1 MKRGG
6 RRHFHARVHPGEAR
20 RRYSKCTAINRGHPT
35 ETAVSELTSTP
46 MCARTSREV
55 SHRFKESFP
64 PISEA
69 IHEGIVY
76 SGMHV
81 VAGRD

>member
-1 MKRGG
+1 MR
-6 RRHFHARVHPGEAR
+6 ASIPAR
-20 RRYSKCTAINRGHPT
+20 REDVTQNVQPLTVGILT

-64 PISEA
+64 PILEA
-69 IHEGIVY
+69 IHEATVY
-76 SGMHV
+76 SGMHA
-81 VAGRD
+81 VADRD